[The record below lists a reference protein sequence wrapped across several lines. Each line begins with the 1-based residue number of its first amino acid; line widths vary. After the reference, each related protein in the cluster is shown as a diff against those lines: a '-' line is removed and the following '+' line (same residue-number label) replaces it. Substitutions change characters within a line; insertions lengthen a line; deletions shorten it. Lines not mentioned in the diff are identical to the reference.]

1 MKVRVPTSWEDVTLR
16 QFIEL
21 SKVPDMGFSKEDA
34 NLRILSILTG
44 IDDSELYEL
53 PVGELAKINAL
64 VKFIESKDSLFP
76 VKYKIKIKDKRY
88 KFEWKTNL
96 LTSGEYIDIQEY
108 LKSKN
113 DNLHKILAI
122 YLKPINIF
130 GFRIKSKYK
139 KNIYGKYIQTLES
152 REETAQFLL
161 DNITMDK
168 VFAMSGFFLQTW
180 GVLMKATQAYLAK
193 EKNRAMKAINLSKED
208 LLKFTGG
215 I

>member
-108 LKSKN
+108 LKKKGEAVDEN
-113 DNLHKILAI
+113 TVKLLTGDDLVAGKAI
-122 YLKPINIF
+122 F
-130 GFRIKSKYK
+130 EKSCV
-139 KNIYGKYIQTLES
+139 TCH
-152 REETAQFLL
+152 
-161 DNITMDK
+161 
-168 VFAMSGFFLQTW
+168 
-180 GVLMKATQAYLAK
+180 KATGGGDVGP
-193 EKNRAMKAINLSKED
+193 NLTDDYWLHGGNIAD
-208 LLKFTGG
+208 LFKTIWMRL